1 MQLAIAALGKV
12 FAGLG
17 LGGSVVGPGI
27 AGANTVLS
35 TGAATAGG
43 LQGLTTAI
51 SALATIGG
59 GLAGAAESRD
69 LADQADLQDG
79 QEQVQSAQRQAQM
92 KRSLLEVLGNNDV
105 TFAAAGIDLSS
116 GIAQSARTE
125 ANKRAVQELSIDRQ
139 DTDFRR
145 ALHRMRAQGYRRRA
159 GAQIGGALL
168 GAVGQVGDYGIQR
181 FERGM

>member
-1 MQLAIAALGKV
+1 MQVAVAALGKV

-27 AGANTVLS
+27 AGANTILS
-35 TGAATAGG
+35 GGTAAAGG

-51 SALATIGG
+51 SALATIGS
-59 GLAGAAESRD
+59 GLSGAAESRQ
-69 LADQADLQDG
+69 LADQAELQDG
-79 QEQVQSAQRQAQM
+79 QEQVQAAQRQAQM

-105 TFAAAGIDLSS
+105 TFAAAGIDISS
-116 GIAQSARTE
+116 GIAQSAR
-125 ANKRAVQELSIDRQ
+125 ADASKRASQELSIDRQ

-159 GAQIGGALL
+159 GAQIGGSLL
-168 GAVGQVGDYGIQR
+168 GALGQAGDFAIQR
-181 FERGM
+181 FERGA